1 MAPSGEATPRD
12 DGVWMNRTATMEW
25 DEASA
30 EAMLQ
35 PRCLWAL
42 GHWEEF
48 WGPDQFWQIIHAR
61 AA

>member
-1 MAPSGEATPRD
+1 MPRD
-12 DGVWMNRTATMEW
+12 DGVRMKRTATMEW

-48 WGPDQFWQIIHAR
+48 WGPDEFWQIIHAR